1 MRVGTLLEILLL
13 KISSKFYLYSNFI
26 NFHSLRQNQTED
38 QVITLYDSI
47 RNKTY
52 TTTNSEFYNSI
63 DNKMG
68 KMLINMSKVKFEK
81 KKTVTKNNVD
91 LLSKPFCKT

>member
-1 MRVGTLLEILLL
+1 MRVGTLLEIPLL
-13 KISSKFYLYSNFI
+13 KISSKFYVYP

>member
-1 MRVGTLLEILLL
+1 MRVGTLLEIPLL
-13 KISSKFYLYSNFI
+13 KINSKFYGYSKFMNS
-26 NFHSLRQNQTED
+26 HSLRQNQTED